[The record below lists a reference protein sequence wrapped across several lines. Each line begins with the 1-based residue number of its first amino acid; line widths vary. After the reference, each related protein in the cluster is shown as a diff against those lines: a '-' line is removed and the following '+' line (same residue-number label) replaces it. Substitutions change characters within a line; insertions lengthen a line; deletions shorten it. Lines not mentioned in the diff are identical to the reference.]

1 MPRTLLFL
9 SAIILLSGCQS
20 LPSEKT
26 GDTPPGSIL
35 LSAQHC
41 LKEYIDDLDKVHFG
55 PCLKVVS
62 VNGDAPSVREDGFI
76 ELPIATA
83 FSLET
88 SCVYRHADGTPIPA
102 TVSMAAFEVRR
113 DTFTDGGKRWYLHA
127 HKQARNV
134 VGCEPTLAPSVY
146 PTYGTN

>member
-26 GDTPPGSIL
+26 GDIPPGSIL

-55 PCLKVVS
+55 PCLRIVS
-62 VNGDAPSVREDGFI
+62 VDGETPPVTEDGFI
-76 ELPIATA
+76 ALPVATA
-83 FSLET
+83 FNLET

-102 TVSMAAFEVRR
+102 TVTTATFEVTPK
-113 DTFTDGGKRWYLHA
+113 TFTSGGRRWYLHA
-127 HKQARNV
+127 HKQARGAI
-134 VGCEPTLAPSVY
+134 GCEPTLAPSVY
-146 PTYGTN
+146 PTVKTN

>member
-1 MPRTLLFL
+1 MPRILPFL

-20 LPSEKT
+20 LPSAKT
-26 GDTPPGSIL
+26 GDIPPDSIL

-62 VNGDAPSVREDGFI
+62 INGNAPPVREDGFI

-102 TVSMAAFEVRR
+102 TVSTASFEVRSN
-113 DTFTDGGKRWYLHA
+113 TFREPGKRWYLHA
-127 HKQARNV
+127 HKQARGV

-146 PTYGTN
+146 PTYETN